1 MSKIVIQVEIK
12 SVYGVSKAY
21 PANPAAEALAN
32 IAGTK
37 TLSAY
42 VLNQAR
48 GMGMEV
54 QELLPSR
61 LKEIA

>member
-1 MSKIVIQVEIK
+1 MDTFTS
-12 SVYGVSKAY
+12 
-21 PANPAAEALAN
+21 AEALAN